1 MMDPLSPQV
10 VVVGSCMTDLV
21 SLTPRLPRAGE
32 TIHGSKF
39 FIGFGGKGANQCIQA
54 SRLGA
59 STAMVCKVGDDSFGN
74 NYIENFKKNKVC
86 TDFVLQTA
94 AAATGAAS
102 IIVNAEGQ
110 NAIVIVA
117 GANLL
122 LSPEDLT
129 KASGAITGARVLV
142 CQLEITPQVS
152 LEALRAAHR
161 SGVRTIF
168 NPAPAVADLDP
179 DFYSHSDIFCCNE
192 SEAEIL
198 TGIPVRSPSD
208 AGAAGSALLAR
219 GCHLVLV
226 TLGGEGCVILSKED
240 PNPKHIPTHKV
251 KAVDTTGAGD
261 SFIGALAFF
270 MAYYPQLSMEEMVK
284 RSNHIASV
292 SVQAA
297 GTQTSY
303 PQRDH
308 LPQDIFS

>member
-1 MMDPLSPQV
+1 MDPEIPQV

-21 SLTPRLPRAGE
+21 SLTPRLPKAGE

-59 STAMVCKVGDDSFGN
+59 RTAMVCKVGDDSFGN
-74 NYIENFKKNKVC
+74 NYIENFKKNEVC
-86 TDFVLQTA
+86 TDFVFQTG

-122 LSPEDLT
+122 LNPKDLT
-129 KASGAITGARVLV
+129 KASAAICGARVMV
-142 CQLEITPQVS
+142 CQLEISPAVS
-152 LEALRAAHR
+152 LQALKMAHK
-161 SGVRTIF
+161 SGVKTIF
-168 NPAPAVADLDP
+168 NPAPAIAVLEPA
-179 DFYSHSDIFCCNE
+179 FYTHSDIFCCNE

-198 TGIPVRSPSD
+198 TGIQVKSPVD
-208 AGAAGSALLAR
+208 AGTAGSVLLER

-226 TLGGEGCVILSKED
+226 TLGGEGCVIVSKDD
-240 PNPKHIPTHKV
+240 PKPKHIATQKV
-251 KAVDTTGAGD
+251 TAVDTTGAGD

-270 MAYYPQLSMEEMVK
+270 LAHYPQLSMEEMVK
-284 RSNHIASV
+284 RSNHIAAV

-303 PQRDH
+303 PYRKD
-308 LPQDIFS
+308 LPEDIFS